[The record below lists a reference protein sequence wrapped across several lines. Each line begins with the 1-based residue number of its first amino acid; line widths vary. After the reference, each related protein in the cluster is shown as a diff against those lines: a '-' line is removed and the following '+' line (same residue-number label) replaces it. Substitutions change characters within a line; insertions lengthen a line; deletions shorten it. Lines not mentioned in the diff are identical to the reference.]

1 MSRNILEKE
10 IRSSILELL
19 REAPEEESTPTPKP
33 KPQPQRAPGHGQRK
47 KKKKSGPAPGSIT
60 IAAGG
65 IGSGN
70 FSNPVKEAK
79 ARAQSDP
86 KGLLEDL
93 GIKGASGNDLE
104 QVSGI
109 FNQAILT
116 NDIMGEAY
124 SGASIQTDTDKEGK
138 EVKVVAIA
146 PSGINVRNGIK
157 FLTYTLQAAQS
168 IGAFSPTG
176 AIVFSK
182 GQNFPIVV
190 FSL

>member
-1 MSRNILEKE
+1 MSTRNLEKT
-10 IRSSILELL
+10 IRDSIFELL
-19 REAPEEESTPTPKP
+19 FEAPNEEGEDAPPEPT
-33 KPQPQRAPGHGQRK
+33 RRRGAGRR
-47 KKKKSGPAPGSIT
+47 KKKSGPAPGSIT

-65 IGSGN
+65 IGSGD
-70 FSNPVKEAK
+70 FSRPVKEAK

-86 KGLLEDL
+86 EGLLKDL
-93 GIKGASGNDLE
+93 GVKGGSGSDLE
-104 QVSGI
+104 QVAGI

-116 NDIMGEAY
+116 NPTMGEAY
-124 SGASIQTDTDKEGK
+124 SGASMQNDLDKDGK
-138 EVKVVAIA
+138 AVKVVAVA
-146 PSGINVRNGIK
+146 PSGINTRNGIK

-168 IGAFSPTG
+168 TGAFSPTG